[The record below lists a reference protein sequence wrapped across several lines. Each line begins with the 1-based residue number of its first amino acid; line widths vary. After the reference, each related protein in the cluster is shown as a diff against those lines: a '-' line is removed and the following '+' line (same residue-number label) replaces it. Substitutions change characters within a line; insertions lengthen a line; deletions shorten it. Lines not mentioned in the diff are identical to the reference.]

1 MDTFHLKKVI
11 MGRNSIRQTVK
22 TVSAWRDSLEHIK
35 ERKKKQADKNRNRN
49 KRR

>member
-1 MDTFHLKKVI
+1 

-22 TVSAWRDSLEHIK
+22 TVSAWRDSLEHIM
-35 ERKKKQADKNRNRN
+35 ERKKKQAEKNRNRN